1 MSKLLHR
8 FLSRLALRGQH
19 SVLHAGVLSLIATGG
34 FMMSTAAEMG
44 AMGPLII
51 ALSFYVV
58 FAAIAIELI
67 LGVFALTR
75 KLAGVGLRRYP

>member
-8 FLSRLALRGQH
+8 LLSRLALRGQH
-19 SVLHAGVLSLIATGG
+19 SVLHAGVMSLIATGV

-58 FAAIAIELI
+58 FAAIAIEVI
-67 LGVFALTR
+67 LGLFTLMR
-75 KLAGVGLRRYP
+75 KLAGIGLRRYL

>member
-1 MSKLLHR
+1 MSNLLHR
-8 FLSRLALRGQH
+8 VLSRLALRGQH
-19 SVLHAGVLSLIATGG
+19 SILHAGVLSLIATAV

-44 AMGPLII
+44 AMGPLIV

-58 FAAIAIELI
+58 FAATAIEVI

-75 KLAGVGLRRYP
+75 KLAGAGLRRYP